1 MSAPH
6 LTHALVLEAPEQLPD
21 GAGGYTEGWLPQGTL
36 WAEITARTG
45 RETRQAGAPVSRT
58 GFRIVVRGA
67 PFGSPDRPRPQQR
80 LRDGQRV
87 FNITAVAERDPE
99 GRYLIC
105 YAQEE
110 QVV

>member
-1 MSAPH
+1 MSVPH
-6 LTHALVLEAPEQLPD
+6 LTHALVLETPEQIAD
-21 GAGGYTEGWLPQGTL
+21 GAGGFVEGWLGLGTL

-45 RETRQAGAPVSRT
+45 RETQQAGAPVSRT

-67 PFGSPDRPRPQQR
+67 PFGSPARPRPQQR
-80 LRDGQRV
+80 LRDGQRI
-87 FNITAVAERDPE
+87 FHITAVAERDPL